1 MTAGPTVE
9 VIDPVRFVSNRSSG
23 KMGYALAEALRN
35 RGAHVT
41 LVTGPTQLADPIGV
55 DVIHIESAEEM
66 FEAVTTRFD
75 KQDIVI
81 KATAVSDYTPM
92 EVLDHKMKK
101 QDGDLAVTFKRTKD
115 ILKYLGEHKTTI
127 LSWVRC

>member
-41 LVTGPTQLADPIGV
+41 LVTGPTQLVDPIGV

-81 KATAVSDYTPM
+81 KAAAVSDYTPM
-92 EVLDHKMKK
+92 EVLDHKMKSK
-101 QDGDLAVTFKRTKD
+101 MA
-115 ILKYLGEHKTTI
+115 I
-127 LSWVRC
+127 

>member
-23 KMGYALAEALRN
+23 KMGYALAEALEIE
-35 RGAHVT
+35 AHVT

-81 KATAVSDYTPM
+81 KAAAVSDYTPM
-92 EVLDHKMKK
+92 EVLDHKMKSK
-101 QDGDLAVTFKRTKD
+101 MA
-115 ILKYLGEHKTTI
+115 I
-127 LSWVRC
+127 

>member
-1 MTAGPTVE
+1 M
-9 VIDPVRFVSNRSSG
+9 IDPVRFVSNRSSG

-41 LVTGPTQLADPIGV
+41 LVTGPTQLVDPIGV

-81 KATAVSDYTPM
+81 KAA
-92 EVLDHKMKK
+92 KF
-101 QDGDLAVTFKRTKD
+101 QIIRQW
-115 ILKYLGEHKTTI
+115 KY
-127 LSWVRC
+127 

>member
-1 MTAGPTVE
+1 MTGPTVE

-23 KMGYALAEALRN
+23 KMGYAFSEALRN
-35 RGAHVT
+35 RGARYISNWT
-41 LVTGPTQLADPIGV
+41 NTTSDPIGV

-81 KATAVSDYTPM
+81 KANCFRLYANGSI
-92 EVLDHKMKK
+92 
-101 QDGDLAVTFKRTKD
+101 R
-115 ILKYLGEHKTTI
+115 
-127 LSWVRC
+127 S

>member
-1 MTAGPTVE
+1 MIFNSQKIKKKSSFKGKHALVTAGPTVE

-55 DVIHIESAEEM
+55 DVIHIESAEN
-66 FEAVTTRFD
+66 VWR
-75 KQDIVI
+75 
-81 KATAVSDYTPM
+81 
-92 EVLDHKMKK
+92 
-101 QDGDLAVTFKRTKD
+101 
-115 ILKYLGEHKTTI
+115 
-127 LSWVRC
+127 

>member
-1 MTAGPTVE
+1 
-9 VIDPVRFVSNRSSG
+9 
-23 KMGYALAEALRN
+23 MGYALAEALRN

-41 LVTGPTQLADPIGV
+41 LVTGPTQLVIGV

-81 KATAVSDYTPM
+81 MQNM
-92 EVLDHKMKK
+92 E
-101 QDGDLAVTFKRTKD
+101 
-115 ILKYLGEHKTTI
+115 Y
-127 LSWVRC
+127 

>member
-1 MTAGPTVE
+1 MIFNSQKIKEESSFKGKHALVTGPTVE

-23 KMGYALAEALRN
+23 KMGYALEALRN

-41 LVTGPTQLADPIGV
+41 LVTGPTQLVDPIGV

-81 KATAVSDYTPM
+81 KAVSDYTPM

-101 QDGDLAVTFKRTKD
+101 QDGDLA
-115 ILKYLGEHKTTI
+115 
-127 LSWVRC
+127 

>member
-1 MTAGPTVE
+1 M
-9 VIDPVRFVSNRSSG
+9 IDPVRFVSNRSSG
-23 KMGYALAEALRN
+23 KMGYALEALRN

-41 LVTGPTQLADPIGV
+41 LVTGPTQLVDPIGV

-81 KATAVSDYTPM
+81 KAM
-92 EVLDHKMKK
+92 L
-101 QDGDLAVTFKRTKD
+101 QIIRQW
-115 ILKYLGEHKTTI
+115 KY
-127 LSWVRC
+127 

>member
-1 MTAGPTVE
+1 MYQIVLQEKWVTL
-9 VIDPVRFVSNRSSG
+9 
-23 KMGYALAEALRN
+23 LAEALRN

-81 KATAVSDYTPM
+81 KAACFQIIRQ
-92 EVLDHKMKK
+92 VLDHKMKK

-115 ILKYLGEHKTTI
+115 ILKYLGYISNWTNTT
-127 LSWVRC
+127 S

>member
-1 MTAGPTVE
+1 MTGPTVE

-41 LVTGPTQLADPIGV
+41 LVTDQHNNDPIGV

-81 KATAVSDYTPM
+81 KAAASDYTM

-101 QDGDLAVTFKRTKD
+101 QDGDLVTFKRTKD
-115 ILKYLGEHKTTI
+115 ILKYLGEHKRQQYLVGFVNKRKI
-127 LSWVRC
+127 

>member
-1 MTAGPTVE
+1 
-9 VIDPVRFVSNRSSG
+9 
-23 KMGYALAEALRN
+23 MGYALEALRN

-41 LVTGPTQLADPIGV
+41 LVTGPTQLVDPIGV

-81 KATAVSDYTPM
+81 KAVF
-92 EVLDHKMKK
+92 
-101 QDGDLAVTFKRTKD
+101 QIIRQW
-115 ILKYLGEHKTTI
+115 KY
-127 LSWVRC
+127 